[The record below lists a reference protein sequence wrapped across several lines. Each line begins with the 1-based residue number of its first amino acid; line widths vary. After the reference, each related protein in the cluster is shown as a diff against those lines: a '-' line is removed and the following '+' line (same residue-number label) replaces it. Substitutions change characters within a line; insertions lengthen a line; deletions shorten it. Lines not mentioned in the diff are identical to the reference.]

1 MPLPTLALDQQ
12 SVTPVS
18 ISILLSGSSVPP
30 TARSGYIESEGY
42 PEGYPNMHEQ
52 VMSSSDLTKDL
63 KTLQTDGCRNG
74 T

>member
-12 SVTPVS
+12 SVTPVG
-18 ISILLSGSSVPP
+18 ILLSGSSIPT

-63 KTLQTDGCRNG
+63 KTLQTDSCRNG